1 MSDSTY
7 ETIGVD
13 RDEQAATVTLDR
25 PDHLNSLTRRMTE
38 ELRDAVAD
46 LAGDDAVRCIVFRGA
61 GGAFGAGADLGR
73 LDGDAGD
80 EPALRQLASSLHET
94 VLLLHRAEKPVAVG
108 VDGVAA
114 GAGFSLALSGDVV
127 LASDE
132 ARFEYAYPRVGLTGD
147 GGSTFLLPRLVGLR
161 RAKEI
166 ALLDEPVDPERAVEL
181 GIATEVVAAD
191 EFDDRLDDL
200 ASRLAAGPTK
210 ALGRVKRLMTE
221 GFDRRLGEQLAA
233 ETNAIAEST
242 RTEDYARGH
251 DAFHGDDDPEFVG
264 R

>member
-7 ETIGVD
+7 ETIRVE
-13 RDEQAATVTLDR
+13 RDESAATVTLAR
-25 PDHLNSLTRRMTE
+25 PDHLNSLTRELTE
-38 ELRDAVAD
+38 ELRDAVTELTAD
-46 LAGDDAVRCIVFRGA
+46 DGVRCIVLAGA
-61 GGAFGAGADLGR
+61 GDAFGAGADLAR

-80 EPALRQLASSLHET
+80 EPVIRQLASTLHET
-94 VLLLHRAEKPVAVG
+94 IRRLHRAEKPVVVG

-166 ALLDEPVDPERAVEL
+166 ALLDEPIDPERAVDL
-181 GIATEVVAAD
+181 GIATEVVADD
-191 EFDDRLDDL
+191 EFDDRLDEL
-200 ASRLAAGPTK
+200 ASRLAEGPTK

-221 GFDRRLGEQLAA
+221 GFDRRLEDQLAA

-251 DAFHGDDDPEFVG
+251 DAFYGDDDPEFVG